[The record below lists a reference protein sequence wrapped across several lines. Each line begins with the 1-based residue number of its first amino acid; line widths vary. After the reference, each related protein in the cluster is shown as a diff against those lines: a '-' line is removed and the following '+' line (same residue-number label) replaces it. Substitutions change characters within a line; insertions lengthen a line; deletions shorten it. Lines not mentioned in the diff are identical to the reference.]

1 MASIRKVGADDVE
14 GSVTSDGATLVR
26 RVGWNGLAQI
36 LPLLIQLALTPYFI
50 RVLGLDGFGLWSLVL
65 LLVGTLSALDGG
77 IGASLARFFAM
88 HNAREAREEAG
99 RLLLGAVAVF
109 VVLGIVI
116 SSLAIG
122 LAPLVAGWLDLA
134 PPLRAQAVDALRW
147 LGLLVLLALL
157 NGSIVAL
164 LQANHRFRAL
174 TASTAT
180 AQLAYVV
187 ASLVL
192 LRPGDAMAVL
202 VWVLAI
208 RYVAGLV
215 VGFAAARRHVRFRRP
230 LLPGRAE
237 RAAFRAYAGRM
248 QLSSMTSFLNGEVDA
263 LVVAAL
269 LPVRYV
275 GIFAVAHQVASAARS
290 LPLFA
295 FPPLLTTV
303 ANAFARG
310 GEPGAR
316 TEFDRIQARWLPL
329 VLGYAAVA
337 TCAAGFAVPI
347 WLGDDFQLAGVLAA
361 ILTLGYGI
369 HVALTG
375 MRTCFVR
382 SIGRPGLE
390 TRYAVF
396 STVVNVALT
405 VPLALAFGVVGV
417 VTATAIALISSSLY
431 FIRIC
436 RPLAIRDRL
445 PRSGW
450 WPAIALAAAVTIL
463 GELGVRQI
471 GWHGPLAVA
480 VAGVAALLGLAV
492 VVLPLKGRS
501 GTASAFDRFRP

>member
-14 GSVTSDGATLVR
+14 GSVTADGGSLVR

-36 LPLLIQLALTPYFI
+36 LPLLTQLALTPYFI
-50 RVLGLDGFGLWSLVL
+50 HVLGLDGFGLWSLVL
-65 LLVGTLSALDGG
+65 VLVGTLTALDGG
-77 IGASLARFFAM
+77 IGASLARFFAV
-88 HNAREAREEAG
+88 HSARQDPEEAG
-99 RLLLGAVAVF
+99 RLLLGAMAVF
-109 VVLGIVI
+109 LLLGFVLSG
-116 SSLAIG
+116 LAIS

-134 PPLRAQAVDALRW
+134 PALRPQAIHALKW

-157 NGSIVAL
+157 NGAFVAL
-164 LQANHRFRAL
+164 LQANHRFGRL
-174 TASTAT
+174 TVSTAA
-180 AQLAYVV
+180 AQLAYVA

-192 LRPGDAMAVL
+192 LRPGDAVVVL

-208 RYVAGLV
+208 RYVAGSI
-215 VGFAAARRHVRFRRP
+215 VGFAAARRLVRFRRP
-230 LLPGRAE
+230 LLPSRAE

-248 QLSSMTSFLNGEVDA
+248 QLSSMTSFFNGEVDA

-275 GIFAVAHQVASAARS
+275 GIFAAAHQVASAARS

-310 GEPGAR
+310 GEPAAR
-316 TEFDRIQARWLPL
+316 IEFDRIQARWLPL

-337 TCAAGFAVPI
+337 TCTAAFVVPI
-347 WLGDDFQLAGVLAA
+347 WLGDDFRLAGVLAA

-375 MRTCFVR
+375 IRTCFVR

-396 STVVNVALT
+396 STVVNIALT

-431 FIRIC
+431 FIRLC

-445 PRSGW
+445 PRPGW
-450 WPAIALAAAVTIL
+450 WPAIALAAAVTVL
-463 GELGVRQI
+463 GEIGVRHI

-480 VAGVAALLGLAV
+480 VAGVPALLGLAV
-492 VVLPLKGRS
+492 LVLPSRGDP
-501 GTASAFDRFRP
+501 GTASAFDHFRR